1 MTLSTEQISS
11 ILDRVRNPLDSAG
24 VKYSGIAY
32 DDHTAIYDIYL
43 ATEGYDEPHHAQIK
57 MKAVLKGA
65 GYSIERRQAGF
76 VGGEWF
82 MRFTIY
88 RAA

>member
-1 MTLSTEQISS
+1 MTLNTEQLSS
-11 ILDRVRNPLDSAG
+11 ILDKVRNPLDSAG
-24 VKYSGIAY
+24 VKYSGIGY
-32 DDHTAIYDIYL
+32 DPYTMIYDIYL
-43 ATEGYDEPHHAQIK
+43 ATEGYDEPHQAGIK
-57 MKAVLKGA
+57 LKAVLKDA
-65 GYSIERRQAGF
+65 GYIIEKRLAGY